1 MRPPNTSRTWLF
13 TSLKVVVKFR
23 WHALL
28 WVVMFFYFIFAPDL
42 YTLVFTQN
50 GKPLQVDTNIPAESD
65 EINFVIEDLVPHVKD
80 GENLYELIG
89 WSFIIP
95 EEGVSTDLFVR
106 EIALISNEK
115 TYFFSVRS
123 EHREPELPK
132 KFADINIKFDTL
144 GLSALIAEDT
154 IRPGKYRIGIVFRNT
169 SNGSAFYC
177 DKPTYY
183 LIKTPNTLYLERK

>member
-1 MRPPNTSRTWLF
+1 MHPPTTRRDWLF
-13 TSLKVVVKFR
+13 STLKMFVKFR

-28 WVVMFFYFIFAPDL
+28 WVGMFLYFIFAPDL

-50 GKPLQVDTNIPAESD
+50 GKPLQVDTNIPAESG
-65 EINFVIEDLVPHVKD
+65 EINLVIEDLIPYVKD

-106 EIALISNEK
+106 EIVLISTEQ

-123 EHREPELPK
+123 EHRELELPK
-132 KFADINIKFDTL
+132 KFADLDINFDTL
-144 GLSALIAEDT
+144 GLSVLIAEDA

-169 SNGSAFYC
+169 SDGSTFYH

-183 LIKTPNTLYLERK
+183 LIKTPNALHLERK

>member
-1 MRPPNTSRTWLF
+1 MACIIVGSNVF
-13 TSLKVVVKFR
+13 
-23 WHALL
+23 LL
-28 WVVMFFYFIFAPDL
+28 YFCPDL

-65 EINFVIEDLVPHVKD
+65 EINFLIEDLVPHVKD

-89 WSFIIP
+89 WSFIMP
-95 EEGVSTDLFVR
+95 EEGVSTNLFVR

-154 IRPGKYRIGIVFRNT
+154 IRPGKYRIGIVFRNM

>member
-1 MRPPNTSRTWLF
+1 MRPPNPSSGLLLTI
-13 TSLKVVVKFR
+13 LKMVVRFR

-28 WVVMFFYFIFAPDL
+28 WAVMFFYFIFAPDL

-50 GKPLQVDTNIPAESD
+50 GKPLQVDTPIPAESD
-65 EINFVIEDLVPHVKD
+65 EINFVIEDLVPYVKD

-106 EIALISNEK
+106 EIALVSTEK

-123 EHREPELPK
+123 GHREPELPE
-132 KFADINIKFDTL
+132 KFADIHIKFDTL

-154 IRPGKYRIGIVFRNT
+154 IRSGKYRIGMVFRNT
-169 SNGSAFYC
+169 TDGSAFYR

-183 LIKTPNTLYLERK
+183 LIKTPNTLHLERK

>member
-1 MRPPNTSRTWLF
+1 MRSPNPSRALLF
-13 TSLKVVVKFR
+13 STLKIVVKFR
-23 WHALL
+23 WRALL
-28 WVVMFFYFIFAPDL
+28 WAVMFFYFIFAPDL
-42 YTLVFTQN
+42 YTLVVTQN
-50 GKPLQVDTNIPAESD
+50 GKPLPADSNIPAESD
-65 EINFVIEDLVPHVKD
+65 TINFVIEDLVPYVKD

-106 EIALISNEK
+106 EIALISTEK

-123 EHREPELPK
+123 GHREPELPK
-132 KFADINIKFDTL
+132 KFADLDIKFDTL

-154 IRPGKYRIGIVFRNT
+154 IRPGKYRIGMVFRNT
-169 SNGSAFYC
+169 SDGSALYR

-183 LIKTPNTLYLERK
+183 LIKTPNTLHLERK